1 MSTLNR
7 CAFLD
12 ASHKL
17 SILEMEYP
25 KPDEDQVVIKIMANG
40 ICGSDIHFYKDG
52 RLGNFIVTDPY
63 VPGHEASG
71 VVVEIGSRVRD
82 IQIGDPVVIEPGIPC
97 GRCNYCRR
105 GRYNLCK
112 EVVFLSAPPIDGTF
126 CDYLSIRSDSIHKIP
141 KTLSFEQAA
150 LAEPVAV
157 AVHAVNRARLNSGAT
172 AVIVGA
178 GPIGLLTLQ
187 AFKCMGGSK
196 VICIDRLNKR
206 LEIAKELGADE
217 VINISQTSDKLNEM
231 ADVIFE
237 TAGSTQ
243 ATQTLFRLAKT
254 GGCVV
259 QVGWPGDQVVGMNI
273 VDFIEKELDYVG
285 VNRYANAFPT
295 AIAWMAD
302 GRIDVDKLITHRYS
316 FDQVDEAFNFTG
328 QNPDEVIKTIVVN

>member
-1 MSTLNR
+1 MSTINR

-12 ASHKL
+12 ANHKL
-17 SILEMEYP
+17 SILEMEHP
-25 KPDEDQVVIKIMANG
+25 KPSNDQVVIKIMANG
-40 ICGSDIHFYKDG
+40 ICGSDIHFYNDG
-52 RLGNFIVTDPY
+52 RLGNFVVNEPY

-71 VVVEIGSRVRD
+71 VVVEIGSHVEDISVGDRV
-82 IQIGDPVVIEPGIPC
+82 VVEPGIPC
-97 GRCNYCRR
+97 GQCYYCRI

-112 EVVFLSAPPIDGTF
+112 EVVFLSAPPINGTF
-126 CDYLSIRSDSIHKIP
+126 CDYLSIRRDCVHQIP
-141 KTLSFEQAA
+141 EKLSFEQAS

-187 AFKCMGGSK
+187 AFKCAGGSK
-196 VICIDRLNKR
+196 AICIDRMDKR
-206 LEIAKELGADE
+206 LEVAKELGADE
-217 VINISQTSDKLNEM
+217 VINISQNSGELCNV

-243 ATQTLFRLAKT
+243 ATQTVFRLAKI

-273 VDFIEKELDYVG
+273 ADFIDKELDYVA

-295 AIAWMAD
+295 VIAWMTD
-302 GRIDVDKLITHRYS
+302 GRINVDKLITHRYS
-316 FDQVDEAFNFTG
+316 FDQVDEAFKFTG
-328 QNPDEVIKTIVVN
+328 QNPNEVIKTVVVN

>member
-1 MSTLNR
+1 MSTINR
-7 CAFLD
+7 NAFLD
-12 ASHKL
+12 KNHNL
-17 SILEMEYP
+17 SILEMEIP
-25 KPDEDQVVIKIMANG
+25 RPSHHELVIKIMSNG
-40 ICGSDIHFYKDG
+40 ICGSDIQFYNDG
-52 RLGNFIVTDPY
+52 RLGNFVVTDPY

-71 VVVEIGSRVRD
+71 VVVEVGSDIKDISVGDRV
-82 IQIGDPVVIEPGIPC
+82 VVEPGIPC
-97 GRCNYCRR
+97 GQCYYCRI

-112 EVVFLSAPPIDGTF
+112 EVIFLSAPPINGTF
-126 CDYLSIRSDSIHKIP
+126 CDYLAIRSDCVHKIP
-141 KTLSFEQAA
+141 KGLSFEQAS

-157 AVHAVNRARLNSGAT
+157 AVHAINRAHFNPGAT

-187 AFKCMGGSK
+187 AFKCAGGSK
-196 VICIDRLNKR
+196 AICIDRVDRR

-217 VINISQTSDKLNEM
+217 VINIQESNSELYEV

-243 ATQTLFRLAKT
+243 ATQTLFNLARV

-259 QVGWPGDQVVGMNI
+259 QVGWPGDQVVDMNI
-273 VDFIEKELDYVG
+273 ANFIDKELDYVA

-302 GRIDVDKLITHRYS
+302 GRINVEKLITHRYS
-316 FDQVDEAFNFTG
+316 FDQVNEAFRYTG
-328 QNPDEVIKTIVVN
+328 KNPDEVIKTVVVN